1 MNRREFLKATSVAA
15 VSTAVLGSGVFTNV
29 RAAELVD
36 NPPPKKPFD
45 EALKE
50 ITGGKA
56 VSDSD
61 KVKLVAP
68 EIAENGAVV
77 PVTVEVELPI
87 EQVKAIHI
95 LADKNHNARTM
106 SVYFTPVNGKAYIS
120 TRIRLAETMNVV
132 AVAQLADGSFIKAQK
147 PVKVTIGGCG

>member
-1 MNRREFLKATSVAA
+1 MNRRELLKGAALA
-15 VSTAVLGSGVFTNV
+15 VSGLTFGSSLLSNVFAV
-29 RAAELVD
+29 ELVD
-36 NPPPKKPFD
+36 APPPKKPYE

-56 VSDSD
+56 VTDSD
-61 KVKLVAP
+61 KVKLIAP

-95 LADKNHNARTM
+95 LADKNHNTRTV
-106 SVYFTPVNGKAYIS
+106 SVEFTSANGKAYIS
-120 TRIRLAETMNVV
+120 TRIRLAESMNVV
-132 AVAQLADGSFIKAQK
+132 AIAQLADGSFIKAQK

>member
-1 MNRREFLKATSVAA
+1 MNRREFLKTTSLAA
-15 VSTAVLGSGVFTNV
+15 VSTAVLGNSVFKDV
-29 RAAELVD
+29 SAAELVD
-36 NPPPKKPFD
+36 NPPPKKSFD

-50 ITGGKA
+50 ITAGKA

-61 KVKLVAP
+61 KVKLIAP

-87 EQVKAIHI
+87 QQVKAIHI
-95 LADKNHNARTM
+95 LADKNWNARTM
-106 SVYFTPVNGKAYIS
+106 SVHFTPANGKAYIS
-120 TRIRLAETMNVV
+120 TRIRLAETMNVI
-132 AVAQLADGSFIKAQK
+132 AIAELSDGSFIKAQK

>member
-1 MNRREFLKATSVAA
+1 MNRRDFLKTTSLAA
-15 VSTAVLGSGVFTNV
+15 VSTAVLGSAVFKNLS
-29 RAAELVD
+29 AAELTD
-36 NPPPKKPFD
+36 SPPPKKPFD

-50 ITGGKA
+50 ITGGKP

-61 KVKLVAP
+61 KVKLIAP

-77 PVTVEVELPI
+77 PVTVEVELPV

-95 LADKNHNARTM
+95 LADKNWNAKTM
-106 SVYFTPVNGKAYIS
+106 SVYFTPANGKAYIS

-132 AVAQLADGSFIKAQK
+132 AVVQLADGSFIKAQK

>member
-1 MNRREFLKATSVAA
+1 MDRRSFLKTTVVATAGLTLAGKVELS
-15 VSTAVLGSGVFTNV
+15 F
-29 RAAELVD
+29 AELVD
-36 NPPPKKPFD
+36 NPPPKKTYD

-50 ITGGKA
+50 ITKGKPVA
-56 VSDSD
+56 DSD

-77 PVTVEVELPI
+77 PITVEVELPV
-87 EQVKAIHI
+87 EQVKAIHL
-95 LADKNHNARTM
+95 LADKNHNAKTI
-106 SVYFTPVNGKAYIS
+106 SVFFTPANGKAYLS

-132 AVAQLADGSFIKAQK
+132 AVAELNDGSFLKTQK

>member
-1 MNRREFLKATSVAA
+1 MNRRDFLKTTSLAV
-15 VSTAVLGSGVFTNV
+15 VSTAVLGSTVFNNV
-29 RAAELVD
+29 SAAELTD
-36 NPPPKKPFD
+36 SPPPKKPFD

-50 ITGGKA
+50 ITGGKP

-61 KVKLVAP
+61 KVKLIAP

-77 PVTVEVELPI
+77 PVTVEVELPV

-95 LADKNHNARTM
+95 LADKNWNAKTM
-106 SVYFTPVNGKAYIS
+106 SVYFTPANGKAYIS

>member
-1 MNRREFLKATSVAA
+1 MNRRDFIKASA
-15 VSTAVLGSGVFTNV
+15 VVSGVVIASGSLSGLF
-29 RAAELVD
+29 AAELAD
-36 NPPPKKPFD
+36 NPPPKLPFD
-45 EALKE
+45 EALKQ
-50 ITGGKA
+50 ITGGKP

-77 PVTVEVELPI
+77 PITAEVELPI

-95 LADKNHNARTM
+95 LADKNWNARTL
-106 SVYFTPVNGKAYIS
+106 SVYFTPANGKAYIS

-132 AVAQLADGSFIKAQK
+132 AVAELNDGTFIKTQK

>member
-1 MNRREFLKATSVAA
+1 MNRREFLKTTSLVA
-15 VSTAVLGSGVFTNV
+15 VSTAVLGNGTFYKVS
-29 RAAELVD
+29 AAELVD

-56 VSDSD
+56 ITDSD
-61 KVKLVAP
+61 KVKLIAP

-77 PVTVEVELPI
+77 PITVEVDLPV

-95 LADKNHNARTM
+95 LTDKNWNARTI
-106 SVYFTPVNGKAYIS
+106 SVYFTPANGKAYIS

-132 AVAQLADGSFIKAQK
+132 AVAQLTDGSFIKAQK

>member
-1 MNRREFLKATSVAA
+1 MDRRTFLKT
-15 VSTAVLGSGVFTNV
+15 TAVATAGLTIGGSFAPSFG
-29 RAAELVD
+29 ELVD
-36 NPPPKKPFD
+36 NPPPKKPYD

-50 ITGGKA
+50 ITKGKP

-77 PVTVEVELPI
+77 PITAEVELPV

-95 LADKNHNARTM
+95 LADKNHNAKTM
-106 SVYFTPVNGKAYIS
+106 SVYFTPANGKAYIS

-132 AVAQLADGSFIKAQK
+132 AIAELTDGTFLKTQK

>member
-1 MNRREFLKATSVAA
+1 MNRRDFLRTTSLTA
-15 VSTAVLGSGVFTNV
+15 VSTAVLGSAVFTDSFG
-29 RAAELVD
+29 AELVD
-36 NPPPKKPFD
+36 NPPPKKSFD

-61 KVKLVAP
+61 KVKLIAP

-95 LADKNHNARTM
+95 LADKNHNAKTM
-106 SVYFTPVNGKAYIS
+106 SVYFTPANGKAYIS

>member
-1 MNRREFLKATSVAA
+1 MNRRDFLKTTSLAA
-15 VSTAVLGSGVFTNV
+15 VSTAVLGSSVFNNLY
-29 RAAELVD
+29 AAELAD
-36 NPPPKKPFD
+36 APPPKKSFE

-61 KVKLVAP
+61 KIKLIAP

-77 PVTVEVELPI
+77 PVTVEVDLPI
-87 EQVKAIHI
+87 EQVQAIHI
-95 LADKNHNARTM
+95 LADKNHNAHTL
-106 SVYFTPVNGKAYIS
+106 SVNFTPANGKAYIS

-132 AVAQLADGSFIKAQK
+132 AVAQLTDGSFIKTQK

>member
-1 MNRREFLKATSVAA
+1 MNRRELLKGAALA
-15 VSTAVLGSGVFTNV
+15 VSSLTFGSSLLSNVFAV
-29 RAAELVD
+29 ELAD
-36 NPPPKKPFD
+36 APPPKKPYE

-50 ITGGKA
+50 ITGGKTVA
-56 VSDSD
+56 DSD
-61 KVKLVAP
+61 KVKLIAP

-106 SVYFTPVNGKAYIS
+106 SVELTPANGKAYIS
-120 TRIRLAETMNVV
+120 TRIRLAESMNVV
-132 AVAQLADGSFIKAQK
+132 AIAQLADGSFIKAQK

>member
-1 MNRREFLKATSVAA
+1 MDRRSFLKTTALATAGL
-15 VSTAVLGSGVFTNV
+15 TFGSSILFHSN
-29 RAAELVD
+29 AAELVD
-36 NPPPKKPFD
+36 SPPPKKPYD

-50 ITGGKA
+50 ITKGKS

-77 PVTVEVELPI
+77 PITVEVELPI

-95 LADKNHNARTM
+95 LADKNWNARTM
-106 SVYFTPVNGKAYIS
+106 SVYFTPANGKAYIS

-132 AVAQLADGSFIKAQK
+132 AIAELADGTFIKAQK